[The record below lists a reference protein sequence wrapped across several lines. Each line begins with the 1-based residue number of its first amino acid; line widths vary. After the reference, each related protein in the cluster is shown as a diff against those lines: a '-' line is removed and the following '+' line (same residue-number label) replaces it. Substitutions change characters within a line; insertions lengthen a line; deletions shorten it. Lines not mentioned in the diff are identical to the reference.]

1 MMDDA
6 AVFSVLSKCFGPVD
20 RDEWKQLTR
29 SAAWAD
35 FTDGVRRLLQDD
47 SAFGKQ
53 ASPFERSRARVP
65 LQEFLSVNEV
75 DELFCPPLFEE
86 KQAFE
91 ARHFTGGLP
100 QSASPVESLYTDW
113 EVPGKTN
120 PVIGKQKGLYLGASA
135 RYMRALIERL
145 GLEVPPAYADCPDH
159 LALELDLVAVLLR
172 SGMDAEARQ
181 FLAERFDWLT
191 DYRLKLLSL
200 DDDARF
206 YISLVDVILGICA
219 EQRAEAELAE
229 AGTRRVAS

>member
-29 SAAWAD
+29 SAAWAE
-35 FTDGVRRLLQDD
+35 FTDAVRCLLQDD
-47 SAFGKQ
+47 RAFGTQ
-53 ASPFERSRARVP
+53 VSPVKRSHGRVP
-65 LQEFLSVNEV
+65 MQEFLSENEV
-75 DELFCPPLFEE
+75 NELFCPPLYEE
-86 KQAFE
+86 KQAFA

-100 QSASPVESLYTDW
+100 QSAVPVESLYTDW
-113 EVPGKTN
+113 EVPGKVN

-135 RYMRALIERL
+135 RYMRALVEQL

-172 SGMDAEARQ
+172 SGMGAEARQ
-181 FLAERFDWLT
+181 FMAERFGWLT

-200 DDDARF
+200 DDDVRF
-206 YISLVDVILGICA
+206 YVGLVDVILGICA
-219 EQRAEAELAE
+219 EQRAEADLSQTA
-229 AGTRRVAS
+229 

>member
-6 AVFSVLSKCFGPVD
+6 AVFSVLSKCFGTVEAD
-20 RDEWKQLTR
+20 DWKQMTR

-47 SAFGKQ
+47 SSFGKQ
-53 ASPFERSRARVP
+53 VSLIKRSRGRAP
-65 LQEFLSVNEV
+65 MQEFLSENEV

-86 KQAFE
+86 KQAFA

-100 QSASPVESLYTDW
+100 QSAVPVESLYTDW
-113 EVPGKTN
+113 EVPGKVN
-120 PVIGKQKGLYLGASA
+120 PLIGKQKGLYLGASA
-135 RYMRALIERL
+135 RYMRALIEQL
-145 GLEVPPAYADCPDH
+145 GLEVPPEYADCPDH

-181 FLAERFDWLT
+181 FMAERFDWLT
-191 DYRLKLLSL
+191 DYRLKLLKL
-200 DDDARF
+200 DDDVRF

-219 EQRAEAELAE
+219 EQRAEAEYGQPA
-229 AGTRRVAS
+229 